1 MRTVIY
7 ARVSSTGDR
16 QSTER
21 QIEDLTRYAEGK
33 RYEIVKVFQEHI
45 SGAKSNQERGVLSE
59 CLEFCKAERPGTLM
73 VTELSR
79 LGRSTVEVLKAVEE
93 LTTAGVNVFILDLN
107 LSTLDAEGTE
117 NPVAKMVLTV
127 LALGAEME
135 RKLILGRLNSG
146 RALAKS
152 KGVKMGRPKGTSMS
166 AEDMEAKYPEVI
178 RHLKKEKNSIREISK
193 LTGVSV
199 STVQR
204 VQKCRRSVWKESK
217 DFFCKD
223 LFDTIINDEN

>member
-1 MRTVIY
+1 MSNTAVIY
-7 ARVSSTGDR
+7 ARVSSIGDR

-21 QIEDLTRYAEGK
+21 QVAELTRYAESKGL
-33 RYEIVKVFQEHI
+33 EIVKVFQEHI

-59 CLEFCKAERPGTLM
+59 CLEFCREERPGTLM

-79 LGRSTVEVLKAVEE
+79 LGRSTVEVLKAVED
-93 LTTAGVNVFILDLN
+93 LTAAGVNTYILDLN
-107 LSTLDAEGTE
+107 LSTLDERGEE

-152 KGVKMGRPKGTSMS
+152 KGVKMGRPKGS
-166 AEDMEAKYPEVI
+166 ALTNEDIQAKYPEVV
-178 RHLKKEKNSIREISK
+178 RHLKKGKNSIREIAK
-193 LTGVSV
+193 LTGISI

-204 VQKCRRSVWKESK
+204 VKASLEVTVR
-217 DFFCKD
+217 
-223 LFDTIINDEN
+223 

>member
-1 MRTVIY
+1 MKAVIY
-7 ARVSSTGDR
+7 ARVSSMGDR
-16 QSTER
+16 QSTDR
-21 QIEDLTRYAEGK
+21 QIEDLTRYAEGRGLDVIK
-33 RYEIVKVFQEHI
+33 IFQEHV

-59 CLEFCKAERPGTLM
+59 CLEFCRAERPDTLM

-79 LGRSTVEVLKAVEE
+79 LGRSTVEVLKAVED
-93 LTTAGVNVFILDLN
+93 LTAAGVNVFILDLN
-107 LSTLDAEGTE
+107 LSTLDDEGKE

-146 RALAKS
+146 RELAK
-152 KGVKMGRPKGTSMS
+152 KRGVRMGRPKGSSLSDEAM
-166 AEDMEAKYPEVI
+166 AAKYPEVV
-178 RHLKKEKNSIREISK
+178 RHLRKGKNSIREIAK

-204 VQKCRRSVWKESK
+204 VKAAM
-217 DFFCKD
+217 
-223 LFDTIINDEN
+223 NENSLAPA

>member
-1 MRTVIY
+1 MSHMAVIY
-7 ARVSSTGDR
+7 ARVSSMGDR

-21 QIEDLTRYAEGK
+21 QIEDLTRYAEDKG
-33 RYEIVKVFQEHI
+33 YDIVKVFQEHI

-59 CLEFCKAERPGTLM
+59 CLEFCKTEHPGTLM

-93 LTTAGVNVFILDLN
+93 LTATGVNTYILDLN
-107 LSTLDAEGTE
+107 LSTLDERGEE

-152 KGVKMGRPKGTSMS
+152 KGIKMGRPKGS
-166 AEDMEAKYPEVI
+166 ALTNEDIQAKYPEVV
-178 RHLKKEKNSIREISK
+178 RHLRKGKNSIREIAK
-193 LTGVSV
+193 LTGFSI

-204 VQKCRRSVWKESK
+204 VKASLEVTVR
-217 DFFCKD
+217 
-223 LFDTIINDEN
+223 

>member
-1 MRTVIY
+1 MNHTAVIY
-7 ARVSSTGDR
+7 ARVSSMGDR

-33 RYEIVKVFQEHI
+33 GYEIMRVFQEHV

-59 CLEFCKAERPGTLM
+59 CLELCRTEHPGTLM

-93 LTTAGVNVFILDLN
+93 LTAAGVNTYILDLN
-107 LSTLDAEGTE
+107 LSTLDERGEE

-152 KGVKMGRPKGTSMS
+152 KGVKMGRPKGS
-166 AEDMEAKYPEVI
+166 ALTNEDIQAKYPEVV
-178 RHLKKEKNSIREISK
+178 RHLKKGKNSIREIAK
-193 LTGVSV
+193 LTGISI

-204 VQKCRRSVWKESK
+204 VKAS
-217 DFFCKD
+217 
-223 LFDTIINDEN
+223 L

>member
-1 MRTVIY
+1 MSHTAAIY
-7 ARVSSTGDR
+7 ARVSSMGDR

-33 RYEIVKVFQEHI
+33 GYDIVKVFQEHI

-59 CLEFCKAERPGTLM
+59 CLGFCKTERPGTLM

-79 LGRSTVEVLKAVEE
+79 LGRSTVEVLKAVED
-93 LTTAGVNVFILDLN
+93 LTTAGVNTYILDLN
-107 LSTLDAEGTE
+107 LSTLDERGEE

-152 KGVKMGRPKGTSMS
+152 KGVKMGRPKGS
-166 AEDMEAKYPEVI
+166 ALTKEDLQAKYPEVV
-178 RHLKKEKNSIREISK
+178 RHLRKGKNSIREIAK
-193 LTGVSV
+193 LTNVSV

-204 VQKCRRSVWKESK
+204 IKAC
-217 DFFCKD
+217 
-223 LFDTIINDEN
+223 I

>member
-1 MRTVIY
+1 MNHTAVIY

-45 SGAKSNQERGVLSE
+45 SGSKSNQERGVLSE

-93 LTTAGVNVFILDLN
+93 LTAAGVNIYILDLN
-107 LSTLDAEGTE
+107 LSTLDERGEE

-146 RALAKS
+146 RALARS
-152 KGVKMGRPKGTSMS
+152 KGVKMGRPKGSTLTKD
-166 AEDMEAKYPEVI
+166 ELLAKYPEVV
-178 RHLKKEKNSIREISK
+178 RHLKKGKNSIREISK

-204 VQKCRRSVWKESK
+204 VKASQDISTLKH
-217 DFFCKD
+217 
-223 LFDTIINDEN
+223 IIEN

>member
-1 MRTVIY
+1 MSHTTVIY
-7 ARVSSTGDR
+7 TRVSSMGDR

-33 RYEIVKVFQEHI
+33 GYEIVKVFQEHI
-45 SGAKSNQERGVLSE
+45 SGAKSNQEGGVLSE
-59 CLEFCKAERPGTLM
+59 CLELCRTEHPGTLM

-93 LTTAGVNVFILDLN
+93 LTAAGVNTYILDLN
-107 LSTLDAEGTE
+107 LSTLDERGEE

-152 KGVKMGRPKGTSMS
+152 KGVKMGRPKGS
-166 AEDMEAKYPEVI
+166 ALTNEDIQAKYPEVV
-178 RHLKKEKNSIREISK
+178 RHLKKGKNSIREIAK
-193 LTGVSV
+193 LTGISI

-204 VQKCRRSVWKESK
+204 VKAS
-217 DFFCKD
+217 
-223 LFDTIINDEN
+223 L

>member
-1 MRTVIY
+1 MNHTAVIY
-7 ARVSSTGDR
+7 ARVSSMGDR

-33 RYEIVKVFQEHI
+33 GYEIMRVFQEHV

-59 CLEFCKAERPGTLM
+59 CLEFCKTEHPGTLM

-79 LGRSTVEVLKAVEE
+79 LGRSTVEVLKAVED
-93 LTTAGVNVFILDLN
+93 LTAAGVNTYILDLN
-107 LSTLDAEGTE
+107 LSTLDERGEE

-152 KGVKMGRPKGTSMS
+152 KGIKMGRPKGS
-166 AEDMEAKYPEVI
+166 ALTNEDIQAKYPEVV
-178 RHLKKEKNSIREISK
+178 RHLRKGKNSIREIAK
-193 LTGVSV
+193 LTGISI

-204 VQKCRRSVWKESK
+204 VKAS
-217 DFFCKD
+217 
-223 LFDTIINDEN
+223 L

>member
-1 MRTVIY
+1 MSHTAVIY
-7 ARVSSTGDR
+7 ARVSSMGDR

-33 RYEIVKVFQEHI
+33 GYEIVKVFQEHI
-45 SGAKSNQERGVLSE
+45 SGAKTNQERGVLSE
-59 CLEFCKAERPGTLM
+59 CLEFCRTERPGTLM

-79 LGRSTVEVLKAVEE
+79 LGRSTVEVLKAVEN
-93 LTTAGVNVFILDLN
+93 LTAAGVNTYILDLN
-107 LSTLDAEGTE
+107 LSTLDERGEE

-152 KGVKMGRPKGTSMS
+152 KGVKMGRPKGSTLTN
-166 AEDMEAKYPEVI
+166 EDIQAKYPEVV
-178 RHLKKEKNSIREISK
+178 RHLRKGKNSIREIAK
-193 LTGVSV
+193 LTGISI

-204 VQKCRRSVWKESK
+204 VKASIEATVR
-217 DFFCKD
+217 
-223 LFDTIINDEN
+223 

>member
-1 MRTVIY
+1 MSHTAVIY
-7 ARVSSTGDR
+7 ARVSSMGDR

-21 QIEDLTRYAEGK
+21 QIEDLTRHAEGK
-33 RYEIVKVFQEHI
+33 GLEIVRIFQEHI

-79 LGRSTVEVLKAVEE
+79 LGRSTVEVLKAVED
-93 LTTAGVNVFILDLN
+93 LTAAGVNTYILDLN
-107 LSTLDAEGTE
+107 LSTLDERGEE

-152 KGVKMGRPKGTSMS
+152 KGVKMGRPKGS
-166 AEDMEAKYPEVI
+166 ALTNEDIQAKYPEVV
-178 RHLKKEKNSIREISK
+178 RHLRKGKNSIREISK
-193 LTGVSV
+193 LTGISI

-204 VQKCRRSVWKESK
+204 VKVS
-217 DFFCKD
+217 
-223 LFDTIINDEN
+223 L

>member
-1 MRTVIY
+1 MSHMAVIY
-7 ARVSSTGDR
+7 ARVSSMGDR

-21 QIEDLTRYAEGK
+21 QIEDLTRYAEDKG
-33 RYEIVKVFQEHI
+33 YDIVKVFQEHI
-45 SGAKSNQERGVLSE
+45 SGTKSNQERGVLSE
-59 CLEFCKAERPGTLM
+59 CLEFCRTEHPGTLM

-93 LTTAGVNVFILDLN
+93 LTAAGVNTYILDLN
-107 LSTLDAEGTE
+107 LSTLDERGEE

-152 KGVKMGRPKGTSMS
+152 KGIKMGRPKGS
-166 AEDMEAKYPEVI
+166 ALTNEDIQAKYPEVV
-178 RHLKKEKNSIREISK
+178 RHLRKGKNSIREIAK
-193 LTGVSV
+193 LTGFSI

-204 VQKCRRSVWKESK
+204 VKASLEVTVR
-217 DFFCKD
+217 
-223 LFDTIINDEN
+223 

>member
-1 MRTVIY
+1 MSKAVIY
-7 ARVSSTGDR
+7 ARVSSAGDR

-21 QIEDLTRYAEGK
+21 QVAELTRYAESKGL
-33 RYEIVKVFQEHI
+33 EIVKVFQEHI
-45 SGAKSNQERGVLSE
+45 SGVKSNQERGVLSE
-59 CLEFCKAERPGTLM
+59 CLEFCRAEHPGALM

-79 LGRSTVEVLKAVEE
+79 LGRSTVEVLKAVED
-93 LTTAGVNVFILDLN
+93 LTAAGVNVFILDLN
-107 LSTLDAEGTE
+107 LSTLDDEGKE

-146 RALAKS
+146 RELAKK
-152 KGVKMGRPKGTSMS
+152 KGVRMGRPKGSALS
-166 AEDMEAKYPEVI
+166 AEDLMAKYPEVV
-178 RHLKKEKNSIREISK
+178 RHLRKGKNSIREIAK

-204 VQKCRRSVWKESK
+204 VKASITSY
-217 DFFCKD
+217 
-223 LFDTIINDEN
+223 

>member
-1 MRTVIY
+1 MSHTAVIY
-7 ARVSSTGDR
+7 ARVSSMGDR

-33 RYEIVKVFQEHI
+33 GYEIVKVFQEHI
-45 SGAKSNQERGVLSE
+45 SGAKTNQEREVLSE
-59 CLEFCKAERPGTLM
+59 CLEFCRTERPGTLM

-79 LGRSTVEVLKAVEE
+79 LGRSTVEVLKAVEN
-93 LTTAGVNVFILDLN
+93 LTAAGVNTYILDLN
-107 LSTLDAEGTE
+107 LSTLDERGEE

-146 RALAKS
+146 RTLAKS
-152 KGVKMGRPKGTSMS
+152 KGVKMGRPKGS
-166 AEDMEAKYPEVI
+166 ALTNEDIQAKYPEVV
-178 RHLKKEKNSIREISK
+178 RHLRKGKNSIREIAK
-193 LTGVSV
+193 LTGISI

-204 VQKCRRSVWKESK
+204 VKAS
-217 DFFCKD
+217 
-223 LFDTIINDEN
+223 L

>member
-1 MRTVIY
+1 MSHTAVIY
-7 ARVSSTGDR
+7 ARVSSMGDR

-33 RYEIVKVFQEHI
+33 GYEIVKVFQEHI

-79 LGRSTVEVLKAVEE
+79 LGRSTVEVLKAVED
-93 LTTAGVNVFILDLN
+93 LTAAGVNTYILDLN
-107 LSTLDAEGTE
+107 LSTLDERGEE

-152 KGVKMGRPKGTSMS
+152 KGVKMGRPKGS
-166 AEDMEAKYPEVI
+166 ALTNEDIQAKYPEVV
-178 RHLKKEKNSIREISK
+178 RHLRKGKNSIREIAK
-193 LTGVSV
+193 LTGFSI

-204 VQKCRRSVWKESK
+204 VKASLEVTVR
-217 DFFCKD
+217 
-223 LFDTIINDEN
+223 

>member
-1 MRTVIY
+1 MSHTAVIY
-7 ARVSSTGDR
+7 ARVSSMGDR

-21 QIEDLTRYAEGK
+21 QIEDLTRYAEDKG
-33 RYEIVKVFQEHI
+33 YDIVKVFQEHI

-79 LGRSTVEVLKAVEE
+79 LGRSTIEVLKAVED
-93 LTTAGVNVFILDLN
+93 LTAAGVNTYILDLN
-107 LSTLDAEGTE
+107 LSTLNERGEE

-152 KGVKMGRPKGTSMS
+152 KGVKMGRPKGS
-166 AEDMEAKYPEVI
+166 ALSNEDIQEKYPEVV
-178 RHLKKEKNSIREISK
+178 RHLRKGKNSIREIAK
-193 LTGVSV
+193 LTGISI

-204 VQKCRRSVWKESK
+204 VKAS
-217 DFFCKD
+217 
-223 LFDTIINDEN
+223 LGATIR

>member
-1 MRTVIY
+1 MSHTAVIY
-7 ARVSSTGDR
+7 ARVSSMGDR

-21 QIEDLTRYAEGK
+21 QIEDLTRHAEGK
-33 RYEIVKVFQEHI
+33 GLEIVRIFQEHI
-45 SGAKSNQERGVLSE
+45 SGAKSNQERRVLSE
-59 CLEFCKAERPGTLM
+59 CLEFCRTEHPGTLM

-79 LGRSTVEVLKAVEE
+79 LGRSTVEVLKAIED
-93 LTTAGVNVFILDLN
+93 LTTAGVNTYVLDLN
-107 LSTLDAEGTE
+107 LSTLDERGEE

-152 KGVKMGRPKGTSMS
+152 KGVKMGRPKGS
-166 AEDMEAKYPEVI
+166 ALTNEDIQAKYPEVV
-178 RHLKKEKNSIREISK
+178 RHLRKGKNSIREIAK
-193 LTGVSV
+193 LTGISV

-204 VQKCRRSVWKESK
+204 VKAS
-217 DFFCKD
+217 
-223 LFDTIINDEN
+223 L

>member
-1 MRTVIY
+1 MNRAGIY
-7 ARVSSTGDR
+7 ARASSAGDR
-16 QSTER
+16 LSTER
-21 QIEDLTRYAEGK
+21 QIEDLTSYAGGK
-33 RYEIVKVFQEHI
+33 GYEIVKVFQEHI

-59 CLEFCKAERPGTLM
+59 CLEFCKAAHPGTLM

-93 LTTAGVNVFILDLN
+93 LTATGVNTYILDLN
-107 LSTLDAEGTE
+107 LSTLDERGEE

-152 KGVKMGRPKGTSMS
+152 KGVKMGRPKGS
-166 AEDMEAKYPEVI
+166 ALTNEDIQAKYPEVV
-178 RHLKKEKNSIREISK
+178 RHLRKDKNSIREIAK

-204 VQKCRRSVWKESK
+204 VKAS
-217 DFFCKD
+217 
-223 LFDTIINDEN
+223 L

>member
-1 MRTVIY
+1 MNKDKVVIY
-7 ARVSSTGDR
+7 ARVSSMGDR

-21 QIEDLTRYAEGK
+21 QIEDLTRYAEGNG
-33 RYEIVKVFQEHI
+33 YDIVKVFQEHI
-45 SGAKSNQERGVLSE
+45 SGAKSNQERGVLSA
-59 CLEFCKAERPGTLM
+59 CLEFCKTERPGTLM

-79 LGRSTVEVLKAVEE
+79 LGRSTVEVLKAVED
-93 LTTAGVNVFILDLN
+93 LTAAGVNIYILDLN
-107 LSTLDAEGTE
+107 LSTLDERGEE

-152 KGVKMGRPKGTSMS
+152 KGVKMGRPKGS
-166 AEDMEAKYPEVI
+166 ALTKEDLQAKYPEVV
-178 RHLKKEKNSIREISK
+178 RHLRKGKNSIREIAK
-193 LTGVSV
+193 LTNVSV

-204 VQKCRRSVWKESK
+204 IKAC
-217 DFFCKD
+217 
-223 LFDTIINDEN
+223 I